1 MQKSLTIKQQ
11 FWFNHVIAAESCS
24 LPLSAYA
31 AQHNLSAK
39 SLYNWRWKFTQ
50 QNNSDM
56 KKENPFIKIIPSI
69 KPIPKIISVA
79 LFSMFWSQSHRNSS
93 CIMFLTSTQSFQLL
107 IMVVIDNFNAPLL
120 PQVKKIH
127 AIIVAQD

>member
-1 MQKSLTIKQQ
+1 MQKSLTNKQQ

-50 QNNSDM
+50 QKSASIKKQNS
-56 KKENPFIKIIPSI
+56 FIKMVAPTNPTPKMDSATDQITQATLPNGIVLVM
-69 KPIPKIISVA
+69 PKITSEI
-79 LFSMFWSQSHRNSS
+79 LSM
-93 CIMFLTSTQSFQLL
+93 LL
-107 IMVVIDNFNAPLL
+107 RA
-120 PQVKKIH
+120 
-127 AIIVAQD
+127 

>member
-1 MQKSLTIKQQ
+1 MPKTLTVKQQ
-11 FWFNHVIAAESCS
+11 FWFNHVIAAKNCA
-24 LPLSAYA
+24 LPLATYA

-79 LFSMFWSQSHRNSS
+79 DHITQVTLPNGIILAMPNITTEMLSM
-93 CIMFLTSTQSFQLL
+93 LL
-107 IMVVIDNFNAPLL
+107 RA
-120 PQVKKIH
+120 
-127 AIIVAQD
+127 